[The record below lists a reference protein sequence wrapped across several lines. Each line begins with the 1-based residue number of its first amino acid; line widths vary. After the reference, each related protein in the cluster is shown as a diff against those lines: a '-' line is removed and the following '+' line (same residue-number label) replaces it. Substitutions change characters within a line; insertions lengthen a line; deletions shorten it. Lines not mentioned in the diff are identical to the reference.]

1 MPPSA
6 TSSALPEDMRSR
18 PVERAMWRV
27 TAVAATVLAAVAGRA
42 ALQKGWTLVT
52 SREPPLNPAA
62 PDTDL
67 RDALL
72 FTAATGAAVGVARM
86 GARRG
91 AAEAWKAAMGEFPPQ
106 VRRSA

>member
-1 MPPSA
+1 MPSPA
-6 TSSALPEDMRSR
+6 TTTPLPEDLRSR
-18 PVERAMWRV
+18 PLERILWRV
-27 TAVAATVLAAVAGRA
+27 TAVAATVLAAIAGRA

-52 SREPPLNPAA
+52 SEEPPLNPAA
-62 PDTDL
+62 ADTDL

-106 VRRSA
+106 VLRSA